1 MDRYQVIKI
10 DEPDYG
16 CEGLPEGAVRKDMVT
31 LFSAA
36 AGERI
41 MWVSDDYLYDN
52 DINEGDTVRIDGRNI
67 FKEAE

>member
-1 MDRYQVIKI
+1 MDRYKVIKI

>member
-1 MDRYQVIKI
+1 MDKYKVIRI

-31 LFSAA
+31 LFSDT

-41 MWVSDDYLYDN
+41 MWAPDDYLYDN
-52 DINEGDTVRIDGRNI
+52 NINEGDTVLIDGRHI
-67 FKEAE
+67 VKEA

>member
-1 MDRYQVIKI
+1 MDRCKVIKI

-31 LFSAA
+31 LFSAD

-41 MWVSDDYLYDN
+41 LWVPDDYLYDN
-52 DINEGDTVRIDGRNI
+52 DINEGDTVCIEGRHI
-67 FKEAE
+67 VKEV

>member
-1 MDRYQVIKI
+1 MDKYKVIRI

-31 LFSAA
+31 LFSDE

-41 MWVSDDYLYDN
+41 MWAPDDYLYDN
-52 DINEGDTVRIDGRNI
+52 NINEGDTVRIDGRHI
-67 FKEAE
+67 VKEA